1 MTKDDGEGS
10 FAAMLRELKGR
21 SGQSYGT
28 LAKRLHVSTST
39 LHRYCNGDAVPAEFA
54 PAERLGRLCGANPDE
69 LVELH
74 RRWILASAARS
85 GKKRDRDEAPETEAA
100 GAVSAPETEAAGAVS
115 APETEAAGAVSAPE
129 TEAAPAPE
137 AGTPQPDPAPA
148 PTPEAA
154 AGPTS
159 EPVPGGTAGRRPEWA
174 RSAEASATDT
184 EPPLPELM
192 YTPPAAHPDEAAA
205 ESAAR
210 PAPVPAD
217 RKPDEHAAR
226 NAADP
231 VPADRP
237 PRPAARADEE
247 AAENAAFTIGA
258 KAPRKRRPLLITAAV
273 AVVAALAVTV
283 TYSFSADSAAN
294 RVTTARD
301 GKGQNGDDA
310 PGDGT
315 PSATA
320 KEKGTGKKADGKEKD
335 GKTDVSAPPG
345 KGGQDPSGDPSAGP
359 GAGHSGGT
367 PLTANVRPYVWGD
380 ELPCF
385 QTFLINRP
393 PENMPGTPQSGDTVG
408 WARSLGGVDA
418 EHSRV
423 GVVVRGTE
431 KEPVVLEALRVQVVG
446 RGPALGWQ
454 HYNPSGGCGGGLTPS
469 SYSIALDNTSPVVK
483 PVPGE
488 QAGKTV
494 PAKPFPRTVSST
506 EPEALAIQADAV
518 SCDCSW
524 YLELDWSSGKR
535 SGTLRIDDGGRPFRT
550 SGAAGKTIYTYGGDP
565 AKWWGDG

>member
-21 SGQSYGT
+21 SGQSYST

-54 PAERLGRLCGANPDE
+54 PAERLGRLCGAKPDE

-85 GKKRDRDEAPETEAA
+85 GKKRERDEAPE
-100 GAVSAPETEAAGAVS
+100 PETAPTPTPGAAS
-115 APETEAAGAVSAPE
+115 E
-129 TEAAPAPE
+129 PE
-137 AGTPQPDPAPA
+137 ADTPQPDPAPV
-148 PTPEAA
+148 PETE
-154 AGPTS
+154 AGTAS
-159 EPVPGGTAGRRPEWA
+159 ASVPGGAAERQPEWA
-174 RSAEASATDT
+174 RNAEAAPAAT
-184 EPPLPELM
+184 EPPLPEM
-192 YTPPAAHPDEAAA
+192 FSTPPAVDPDETAA
-205 ESAAR
+205 ENAAYTV
-210 PAPVPAD
+210 PHPAD
-217 RKPDEHAAR
+217 RNPDEDAAR

-231 VPADRP
+231 VPADRHR
-237 PRPAARADEE
+237 RPAARADEE
-247 AAENAAFTIGA
+247 AAENAAFTVTA
-258 KAPRKRRPLLITAAV
+258 KAPRKRRPVLITAAV
-273 AVVAALAVTV
+273 AVTAALAVTAA
-283 TYSFSADSAAN
+283 YSFSGDGAAN

-301 GKGQNGDDA
+301 GDTQNGDRE

-320 KEKGTGKKADGKEKD
+320 KEKGPGKKADGKEED
-335 GKTDVSAPPG
+335 GKDDGKKDASTPPG
-345 KGGQDPSGDPSAGP
+345 KDPSGGPSAGA
-359 GAGHSGGT
+359 GGGHSGGI

-393 PENMPGTPQSGDTVG
+393 PENMPGTPPSGDTVG

-418 EHSRV
+418 EHSRI

-431 KEPVVLEALRVQVVG
+431 KEPVVLEALRAQVVG

-494 PAKPFPRTVSST
+494 PAKPFPRTVSASD
-506 EPEALAIQADAV
+506 PEALAIRADAV

-550 SGAAGKTIYTYGGDP
+550 SGAASRTTYTYGGDP

>member
-54 PAERLGRLCGANPDE
+54 PAERLGRFCGAKPDE

-85 GKKRDRDEAPETEAA
+85 GKKRPAGGEREEAPE
-100 GAVSAPETEAAGAVS
+100 PETAAV
-115 APETEAAGAVSAPE
+115 
-129 TEAAPAPE
+129 
-137 AGTPQPDPAPA
+137 
-148 PTPEAA
+148 PTPGAA
-154 AGPTS
+154 SAASGTRAEPTPGPEPEQTAKSPS
-159 EPVPGGTAGRRPEWA
+159 EPVSGGTAGRQPEWA
-174 RSAEASATDT
+174 RDAAAASSATAM
-184 EPPLPELM
+184 EPPAPEM
-192 YTPPAAHPDEAAA
+192 IYTPPAVHPDEAAA
-205 ESAAR
+205 GNAAHSV
-210 PAPVPAD
+210 PVPAD
-217 RKPDEHAAR
+217 LTPDERAAR
-226 NAADP
+226 NAAAP
-231 VPADRP
+231 PPAKRA
-237 PRPAARADEE
+237 PRPAARADRE
-247 AAENAAFTIGA
+247 AAGNAASA
-258 KAPRKRRPLLITAAV
+258 VPPKASRQRRPLLIAAAV
-273 AVVAALAVTV
+273 AVVAALAATA
-283 TYSFSADSAAN
+283 TYGLSGDDAAN

-301 GKGQNGDDA
+301 GKTQNDDA

-320 KEKGTGKKADGKEKD
+320 KEKEKETGKKADGKEKD
-335 GKTDVSAPPG
+335 GEKDASASPG
-345 KGGQDPSGDPSAGP
+345 KGGQAPSGDPSAGS
-359 GAGHSGGT
+359 GSGHSGDGI

-393 PENMPGTPQSGDTVG
+393 PENMPGTPQTGDTVG
-408 WARSLGGVDA
+408 WARGLGGVDA
-418 EHSRV
+418 EHSRI

-483 PVPGE
+483 AVPGE
-488 QAGKTV
+488 QAGKTI

-506 EPEALAIQADAV
+506 EPEALAIRADAV

-535 SGTLRIDDGGRPFRT
+535 SGTLPINDGGRPFRT
-550 SGAAGKTIYTYGGDP
+550 SGAAAKTTYTYGGDP
-565 AKWWGDG
+565 AKWWGDS